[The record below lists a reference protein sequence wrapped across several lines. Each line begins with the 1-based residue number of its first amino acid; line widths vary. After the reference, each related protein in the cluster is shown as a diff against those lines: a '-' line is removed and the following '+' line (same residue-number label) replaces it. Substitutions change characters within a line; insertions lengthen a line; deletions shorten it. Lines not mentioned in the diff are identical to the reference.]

1 MKIENQNQNL
11 KIENQNQNLNSEP
24 TTPNPYTESLS
35 DLLFSAL
42 LGPNP
47 TPEALEKAKHQACDT
62 VYLTQQLL
70 SLIGEE
76 NNKELEQK
84 LLFLIGEVKL
94 NTLIPKTPSPDFTL
108 QAKTFTPMFQEFL
121 TLPDPP
127 QGFDFFME
135 HLSDLIKEIDPKL
148 HTSILNYTILYL
160 YETVSPD
167 SDSDF
172 VGYELNSETF
182 NPEEFVSLFYPEDP
196 FTPLYI
202 EETIKVLSALPSVP
216 TLLIQILQ
224 EEGKLYSK

>member
-1 MKIENQNQNL
+1 MKTENQNSKTENQNQNS
-11 KIENQNQNLNSEP
+11 KTEP
-24 TTPNPYTESLS
+24 TNPNPYTESLS

-47 TPEALEKAKHQACDT
+47 TPETLEKAKHQAYDT

-94 NTLIPKTPSPDFTL
+94 NTFTPRTPTSDFTL
-108 QAKTFTPMFQEFL
+108 QAKTFTPMFQDFL

-127 QGFDFFME
+127 RGFDFFME
-135 HLSDLIKEIDPKL
+135 HLSTLIKEINPKL

-160 YETVSPD
+160 YETVSP
-167 SDSDF
+167 SDF
-172 VGYELNSETF
+172 VGYELKSETF
-182 NPEEFVSLFYPEDP
+182 NPEEFISLFYPEDP

-224 EEGKLYSK
+224 EERKLYSK